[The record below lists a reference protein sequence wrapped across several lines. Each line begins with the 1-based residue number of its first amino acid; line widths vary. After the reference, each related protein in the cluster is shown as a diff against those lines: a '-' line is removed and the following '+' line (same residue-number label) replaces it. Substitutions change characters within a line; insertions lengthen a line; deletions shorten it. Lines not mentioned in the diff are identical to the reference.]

1 MPRVAHV
8 PHSMTSVIPAEIP
21 RLMFSMFDPLTIT
34 GCVLSAL
41 MSARRP
47 DLPPTIGPITHDA
60 ARDHWR
66 ALAGLGFT
74 AAALS
79 YEGRT
84 LDPEAVTAFRAQFG
98 RSRRPLSPASVV
110 VS

>member
-8 PHSMTSVIPAEIP
+8 PQSITSVIPAEIP

-41 MSARRP
+41 ISARRA
-47 DLPPTIGPITHDA
+47 DLPPTIGPMAHDA
-60 ARDHWR
+60 ARQHWD
-66 ALAGLGFT
+66 ALEESGFA
-74 AAALS
+74 AAALN
-79 YEGRT
+79 YEGRA
-84 LDPEAVTAFRAQFG
+84 LDQAAVAAFRERFG
-98 RSRRPLSPASVV
+98 RRGRAASAARA